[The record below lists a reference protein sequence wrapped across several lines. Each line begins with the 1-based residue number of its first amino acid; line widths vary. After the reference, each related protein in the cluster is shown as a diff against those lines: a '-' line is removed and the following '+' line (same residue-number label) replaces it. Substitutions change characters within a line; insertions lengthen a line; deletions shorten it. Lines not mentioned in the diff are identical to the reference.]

1 MANQEEVKRLKE
13 KAYELRLKLLHLCG
27 TYEGA
32 VHIGGD
38 LSMSD
43 VLTALWQYG
52 MNVNPDDIRMPT
64 RDRFVLSKGHGAV
77 CMYITMAIRGFWDY
91 DELVETYG
99 KLDSKYGMH
108 PCRVQLPA
116 LECSSGSLGQG
127 LAMAVGMALAAK
139 QAGAKNR
146 VFCMMGDGETCEGS
160 IWEAAMTAH
169 AQGLGNLIGI
179 VDRNKQLMTS
189 YSEESMK
196 MEPYADKWRAF
207 GWNTIEIDGH
217 DMNAIVDAID
227 SIPPVDSDKPTVLV
241 CDTIKG
247 KGVDFMEKVI
257 GWHAGALSEEDYA
270 KALDS
275 LKANYPEEAAV
286 VGGAE

>member
-1 MANQEEVKRLKE
+1 
-13 KAYELRLKLLHLCG
+13 
-27 TYEGA
+27 
-32 VHIGGD
+32 
-38 LSMSD
+38 
-43 VLTALWQYG
+43 
-52 MNVNPDDIRMPT
+52 
-64 RDRFVLSKGHGAV
+64 
-77 CMYITMAIRGFWDY
+77 
-91 DELVETYG
+91 
-99 KLDSKYGMH
+99 
-108 PCRVQLPA
+108 
-116 LECSSGSLGQG
+116 
-127 LAMAVGMALAAK
+127 
-139 QAGAKNR
+139 
-146 VFCMMGDGETCEGS
+146 
-160 IWEAAMTAH
+160 MTAH
-169 AQGLGNLIGI
+169 AQGLGNLVGI

-207 GWNTIEIDGH
+207 GWNTIEVDGH

-247 KGVDFMEKVI
+247 KGVNFMEKVI

-270 KALDS
+270 KALDE